1 MTFANAGVK
10 LAARKAITANAIL
23 VEIDFIRTPILIRL
37 KRLLRERP
45 TRDVHKTGIFHF
57 VGA

>member
-1 MTFANAGVK
+1 MTIANAGVT
-10 LAARKAITANAIL
+10 LAATKAITANAIF
-23 VEIDFIRTPILIRL
+23 VEIDFFRTILIRL

-45 TRDVHKTGIFHF
+45 TRDVRKTDIFHF